1 MDANGSKQDDSII
14 QDLTGFKPKEF
25 ILIIVVAYM
34 SVLTLPMILA
44 GIGLPA
50 LPAVI
55 GIMLIQ
61 FFVLRYVVQ
70 LHGKSILKT
79 MTANGFLGW
88 LMWLSL
94 VCMLM
99 LPIIHLLSLFGL
111 IPMGAFTGA

>member
-1 MDANGSKQDDSII
+1 MANNANQQEDSII
-14 QDLTGFKPKEF
+14 QDLTGFMPKEF
-25 ILIIVVAYM
+25 ILISVVAYM
-34 SVLTLPMILA
+34 SILTLPMVLSS
-44 GIGLPA
+44 IGLPA

-61 FFVLRYVVQ
+61 FFLLRYVVQ
-70 LHGKSILKT
+70 SHGRSILKT
-79 MTANGFLGW
+79 MTGNGFLGW

-111 IPMGAFTGA
+111 IPMGFTGK